1 MMIEVAI
8 FKSDVL
14 NDAVT
19 GLGIMAGTRYQP
31 NIEV

>member
-1 MMIEVAI
+1 MEVAM

-19 GLGIMAGTRYQP
+19 GLGIMAGIQP
-31 NIEV
+31 FEHRL